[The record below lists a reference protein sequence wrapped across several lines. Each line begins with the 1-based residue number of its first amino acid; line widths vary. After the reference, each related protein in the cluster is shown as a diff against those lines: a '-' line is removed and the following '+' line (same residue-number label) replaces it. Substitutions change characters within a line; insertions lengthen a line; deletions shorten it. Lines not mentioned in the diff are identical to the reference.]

1 MQTGHRNDGSLV
13 EIRISDF
20 LSNVAPGHEPTD
32 EALAVFRA
40 KSFERSTTT
49 KNEWE
54 MYTGFADIR
63 TTKEATP
70 AGKCDRMSSY
80 ILPIEAQEAY
90 SLTEG
95 ELKTAENVMQ
105 EQRTFLARPSWAWA
119 SLVIEFKTESGGH
132 PFTFSAS
139 EIIFLTAD
147 DDRLTRGQIINY
159 AAAVLHNQPRQFC
172 FMIVVSGC
180 RARLLRWDRS
190 GAIVSESF
198 DFVHEDKETMFRFL
212 YKYGS
217 MARHERG
224 YDPTVTAAT
233 KQEVQD
239 MKAKITKNRDGLH
252 PVDPVRGTDSH
263 ESGRGIIFAKP
274 HKSSGSPIGR
284 GMQGYVAYN
293 VDEKRLVYLKDS
305 WRFADVIPEHKTYIK
320 LWQNEVPY
328 IAKPIS
334 DGDVFAGTDA
344 QARPRVQY
352 TLTQD
357 YLRKRGNAKSKS
369 KARIHYRIVFDEA
382 AWQKA
387 EVLHRDL
394 SVSNVMTK
402 DIIPSDGRRRVQ
414 GVLNDWDLS
423 KLKKE
428 SEKGSSQ
435 VHRSYS
441 EQKKHEVSDDL
452 ESFIHVTNWLT
463 LKWHWHALTGEPTLL
478 KDYVHRTYDA
488 YNTDQGYNDEIQRMK
503 SQRILRSQ
511 PNQPSDR
518 KRKTTVCIKL
528 EDDLPHFPVTSQR
541 RDASPPEGSTITEAV
556 RPPLDDH
563 DSLIQIF
570 QARPECRYR
579 MLRQSGDRPICVA
592 HRGILNSHNEAKILC
607 STDGEPR
614 PKRSRQSS
622 LNDVKRP
629 ARLHT
634 EGPLSILSRKS
645 GSYSLITSRREFH
658 HGRGRRLFQRMSLSE
673 AVVMT

>member
-1 MQTGHRNDGSLV
+1 
-13 EIRISDF
+13 
-20 LSNVAPGHEPTD
+20 
-32 EALAVFRA
+32 
-40 KSFERSTTT
+40 
-49 KNEWE
+49 
-54 MYTGFADIR
+54 
-63 TTKEATP
+63 
-70 AGKCDRMSSY
+70 
-80 ILPIEAQEAY
+80 
-90 SLTEG
+90 
-95 ELKTAENVMQ
+95 
-105 EQRTFLARPSWAWA
+105 
-119 SLVIEFKTESGGH
+119 
-132 PFTFSAS
+132 
-139 EIIFLTAD
+139 
-147 DDRLTRGQIINY
+147 
-159 AAAVLHNQPRQFC
+159 
-172 FMIVVSGC
+172 
-180 RARLLRWDRS
+180 
-190 GAIVSESF
+190 
-198 DFVHEDKETMFRFL
+198 
-212 YKYGS
+212 
-217 MARHERG
+217 
-224 YDPTVTAAT
+224 
-233 KQEVQD
+233 
-239 MKAKITKNRDGLH
+239 
-252 PVDPVRGTDSH
+252 
-263 ESGRGIIFAKP
+263 
-274 HKSSGSPIGR
+274 
-284 GMQGYVAYN
+284 
-293 VDEKRLVYLKDS
+293 
-305 WRFADVIPEHKTYIK
+305 
-320 LWQNEVPY
+320 
-328 IAKPIS
+328 
-334 DGDVFAGTDA
+334 
-344 QARPRVQY
+344 
-352 TLTQD
+352 
-357 YLRKRGNAKSKS
+357 
-369 KARIHYRIVFDEA
+369 
-382 AWQKA
+382 
-387 EVLHRDL
+387 
-394 SVSNVMTK
+394 MTK

-428 SEKGSSQ
+428 SEKGPSQ
-435 VHRSYS
+435 VHRSGTWQFMSVLLLKYS

-452 ESFIHVTNWLT
+452 ESFIHVTNWPT

-488 YNTDQGYNDEIQRMK
+488 YNTDQGYNVGGDSKLIHMRSGIVQFGLVRQCPPLQDLTQALAACCRIHYKIKQDEIQRMK

-511 PNQPSDR
+511 PNQPSES